1 MDGALTQ
8 GGQTDVTLRDEKGV
22 FFEVT
27 FLIAM
32 QNRRAVASYLHPQ
45 TILSERNEF
54 LIVSR
59 SGGKNQFLSVSNA
72 GACTGFEDEAPKGI
86 QPELFMCATL
96 ISQGPEGEQVF
107 LIDQVQPDTIEIK
120 GQFVGGDGYFLL
132 SETASGLS
140 LHGAA
145 RVKPG
150 PFSAAVANQCV
161 LLRDDEAGA
170 ALHFRAAYIPW
181 SDELLPPGFSRP
193 DTQSERS
200 GPEDTS

>member
-1 MDGALTQ
+1 M
-8 GGQTDVTLRDEKGV
+8 RDEKGE

-27 FLIAM
+27 FLVAM

-96 ISQGPEGEQVF
+96 ISQGPDGEQVF
-107 LIDQVQPDTIEIK
+107 LIEQAQPETFEAK
-120 GQFVGGDGYFLL
+120 GRFVGGDGYCVL
-132 SETASGLS
+132 SPSPSGLF
-140 LHGAA
+140 LQGAA
-145 RVKPG
+145 RLKPG
-150 PFSAAVANQCV
+150 ALSAAAADKCV
-161 LLRDDEAGA
+161 LLGDGEAGA
-170 ALHFRAAYIPW
+170 ALHFDAAYIPW
-181 SDELLPPGFSRP
+181 ADEVLPPGFTRP
-193 DTQSERS
+193 VKPFDTP
-200 GPEDTS
+200 GPQPT